1 MAIKHLSASPAI
13 DRFLSLYP
21 LPSPFY
27 YRCDLVWLSHLEEKL
42 KKRKKNQTF
51 PMLRPLGLGK
61 EIHFSKR
68 QKKIAQ
74 FSLSSAFLSLVLA
87 F

>member
-42 KKRKKNQTF
+42 KKKTKKNQTF
-51 PMLRPLGLGK
+51 PMLRPLGLRK

-68 QKKIAQ
+68 QPKLLN
-74 FSLSSAFLSLVLA
+74 FLCHLRFYPSS
-87 F
+87 